1 MDWYA
6 SSPSDDGLS
15 TVTAK
20 DADVSLSEKD
30 LLQLHSINPLEDSD
44 EFGIEGR
51 SVCPGNWYRGK
62 CFRVCNFWTSTYED
76 HRYEHIPDAFSLWG
90 ERRGIF
96 FKKSLRKNVKIVAS
110 YGCFTMACIDNI
122 TLAFIDIFIISFYL
136 VIQNPV

>member
-51 SVCPGNWYRGK
+51 SVCPGNWY
-62 CFRVCNFWTSTYED
+62 SE
-76 HRYEHIPDAFSLWG
+76 
-90 ERRGIF
+90 
-96 FKKSLRKNVKIVAS
+96 
-110 YGCFTMACIDNI
+110 
-122 TLAFIDIFIISFYL
+122 YL
-136 VIQNPV
+136 VFAILTKNFLHKIIM